1 MELPNTLEGNAGY
14 ANSLSVLTGMYAGG
28 VVYAVVG
35 DSEQPPS
42 EIVLTETA
50 HVANG
55 PYPGLLEPVVGF
67 AGLSRETRQE
77 AKERLVV
84 FGDQPFEGLRIAS
97 AILGQ
102 QLCIFVFHSCFFE
115 IVGLHDNKR
124 IRPCFYCTTDAGHP
138 LLHVARGWG
147 WG

>member
-124 IRPCFYCTTDAGHP
+124 IRP
-138 LLHVARGWG
+138 
-147 WG
+147 